1 MSAIQALDESILL
14 WIRENLC
21 SDELTPFFRLVTR
34 LGDAGLIWIVLGVLL
49 LLGAALNK
57 DTGGRAMSNQWKDDF
72 TDQLCDAIVAI
83 TDRDEAY
90 RFLEDLATFSE
101 IKAFSQ
107 RLQVAGLLIK
117 GFSYPQI
124 VQATGA
130 STATISRVKKFVEYG
145 TDGYRDVLRKLESK
159 AVEEEA
165 PKKKSVKK

>member
-1 MSAIQALDESILL
+1 
-14 WIRENLC
+14 
-21 SDELTPFFRLVTR
+21 
-34 LGDAGLIWIVLGVLL
+34 
-49 LLGAALNK
+49 
-57 DTGGRAMSNQWKDDF
+57 MSNQWKDDF

-90 RFLEDLATFSE
+90 RVLEDLAPFSE

-159 AVEEEA
+159 AAEEEA

>member
-1 MSAIQALDESILL
+1 
-14 WIRENLC
+14 
-21 SDELTPFFRLVTR
+21 
-34 LGDAGLIWIVLGVLL
+34 
-49 LLGAALNK
+49 
-57 DTGGRAMSNQWKDDF
+57 MSNQWKDEF

-90 RFLEDLATFSE
+90 RFLEDVATFSE

-107 RLQVAGLLIK
+107 RLQVASLLIR

-145 TDGYRDVLRKLESK
+145 ADGYRDVLRKLEG
-159 AVEEEA
+159 ATAED
-165 PKKKSVKK
+165 KKPSDK

>member
-1 MSAIQALDESILL
+1 
-14 WIRENLC
+14 
-21 SDELTPFFRLVTR
+21 
-34 LGDAGLIWIVLGVLL
+34 
-49 LLGAALNK
+49 
-57 DTGGRAMSNQWKDDF
+57 MSNQWKDDF

-159 AVEEEA
+159 AAEGAA